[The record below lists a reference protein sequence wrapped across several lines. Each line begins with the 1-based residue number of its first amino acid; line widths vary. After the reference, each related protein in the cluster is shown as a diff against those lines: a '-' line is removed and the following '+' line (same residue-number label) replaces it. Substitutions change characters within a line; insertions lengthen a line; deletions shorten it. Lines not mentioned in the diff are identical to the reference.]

1 MVRDSSVSGV
11 VRTTRRPPPSSL
23 LERGATLGRAQSAV
37 EHDDRDAAAPERALL
52 VRHEGDERRD
62 DDRRPLKDHRWNLID
77 QRLAKA
83 GRERH
88 ERVAS
93 LEDGEH
99 RRFLL
104 GPEALDPERPARR
117 PPARI
122 EQAHG
127 MASQRQHGFNPN
139 ELQAPA
145 LAAGEMGTSLISF
158 SKPALLLGTTW
169 MSLP

>member
-1 MVRDSSVSGV
+1 MVRE
-11 VRTTRRPPPSSL
+11 
-23 LERGATLGRAQSAV
+23 LERLGRSEDDETAAAFEPLQRGAALRRAQSAM
-37 EHDDRDAAAPERALL
+37 EHDDRDTAAPERPLL
-52 VRHEGDERRD
+52 VRHEGDEGRD

-88 ERVAS
+88 QRVAS

-104 GPEALDPERPARR
+104 GPEALDVERPARR
-117 PPARI
+117 PPAHF
-122 EQAHG
+122 EQAHD

-139 ELQAPA
+139 DAAA
-145 LAAGEMGTSLISF
+145 LAAGETKTSLISF
-158 SKPALLLGTTW
+158 SEPTLPPGT
-169 MSLP
+169 P